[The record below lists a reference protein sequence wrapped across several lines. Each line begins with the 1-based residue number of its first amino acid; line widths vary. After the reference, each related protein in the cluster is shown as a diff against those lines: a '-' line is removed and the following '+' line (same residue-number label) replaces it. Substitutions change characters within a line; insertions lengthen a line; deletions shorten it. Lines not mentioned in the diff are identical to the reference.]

1 MIKKRPWK
9 LSEYTRQLLTIV
21 DQYVKETGN
30 KNSDMKA
37 VAAWGYERNLIR
49 PAVRDLISQLA
60 HDLARARARD
70 CIADENG
77 EPVRM
82 RHAYVETRG
91 DKQYRFWFRMEDGT
105 PEKMRLSAMS
115 RRNGSLMDVMQIVR
129 DVNYFNKNHNPGDP
143 IQLDFNYN
151 KDI

>member
-1 MIKKRPWK
+1 
-9 LSEYTRQLLTIV
+9 
-21 DQYVKETGN
+21 
-30 KNSDMKA
+30 
-37 VAAWGYERNLIR
+37 
-49 PAVRDLISQLA
+49 
-60 HDLARARARD
+60 
-70 CIADENG
+70 
-77 EPVRM
+77 M

-151 KDI
+151 KDIVERNMPPEYPDSPPGDPDGQPA